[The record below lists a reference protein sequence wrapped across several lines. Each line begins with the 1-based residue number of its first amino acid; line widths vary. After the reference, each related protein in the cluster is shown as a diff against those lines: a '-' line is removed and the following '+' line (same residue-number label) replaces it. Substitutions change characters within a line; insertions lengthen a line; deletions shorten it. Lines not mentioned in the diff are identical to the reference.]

1 MNNDINKKRI
11 FLDMDNVLVDYESAL
26 NAEKIK
32 EQAPKYE
39 SVVNGVRKTNYDD
52 IPDIFSY
59 SKPVKGAVEA
69 LKTLSQKF
77 EVFIVSHASWANPLS
92 WSNKLEWV
100 KKYFDSDNVN
110 GTFYKRLILAQDR
123 DVTAMTDSYLVEGEP
138 YPKDSHKTDGKVIYL
153 NKKNGDFRDWS
164 SVVNH
169 LMQLAV

>member
-1 MNNDINKKRI
+1 MKKKI
-11 FLDMDNVLVDYESAL
+11 VFFDMDNVLVDFESAL
-26 NAEKIK
+26 DAERIK
-32 EQAPKYE
+32 EQVPKYV
-39 SVVNGVRKTNYDD
+39 SVVNGVKKTNYND

-123 DVTAMTDSYLVEGEP
+123 DVTATADSYVVEGEP
-138 YPKDSHKTDGKVIYL
+138 HRNDSHRIGGNVIYL
-153 NKKNGDFRDWS
+153 NKTNGDFRDWP
-164 SVVNH
+164 SVVKH
-169 LMQLAV
+169 LMQQAV

>member
-1 MNNDINKKRI
+1 MKKKI
-11 FLDMDNVLVDYESAL
+11 VFFDMDNVLVDYETAL

-39 SVVNGVRKTNYDD
+39 SVVNGMKKTNYDD
-52 IPDIFSY
+52 IPDIFTY

-123 DVTAMTDSYLVEGEP
+123 DVTTMTDSYVVEGEP
-138 YPKDSHKTDGKVIYL
+138 QCGDSHKIGGNVIYL
-153 NKKNGDFRDWS
+153 NKKNGDFRDLP
-164 SVVNH
+164 SVVKH
-169 LMQLAV
+169 LMQQAV

>member
-1 MNNDINKKRI
+1 MKKKI
-11 FLDMDNVLVDYESAL
+11 VFFDMDNVLVDYESAL

-32 EQAPKYE
+32 EQVPKYE
-39 SVVNGVRKTNYDD
+39 SVVNGVKKTNYDD

-123 DVTAMTDSYLVEGEP
+123 DVTTMTDSYIVEGGEP
-138 YPKDSHKTDGKVIYL
+138 YCNESHKNGSKVIFL

>member
-1 MNNDINKKRI
+1 MKKKI
-11 FLDMDNVLVDYESAL
+11 VFFDMDNVLVDYESAL

-39 SVVNGVRKTNYDD
+39 SVVNGMKKTNYDD
-52 IPDIFSY
+52 IPDIFTY

-123 DVTAMTDSYLVEGEP
+123 DVTTMTDSYVVEGEP
-138 YPKDSHKTDGKVIYL
+138 QCGDSHKIGGNVIYL
-153 NKKNGDFRDWS
+153 NKKKGDFRDLP
-164 SVVNH
+164 SVVKH
-169 LMQLAV
+169 LMQQAV

>member
-1 MNNDINKKRI
+1 MKKKI
-11 FLDMDNVLVDYESAL
+11 VFFDMDNVLVDYESAL

-39 SVVNGVRKTNYDD
+39 SVVNGMKKTNYDD
-52 IPDIFSY
+52 IPDIFTY

-123 DVTAMTDSYLVEGEP
+123 DVTTMTDSYVVEGEP
-138 YPKDSHKTDGKVIYL
+138 QCGDSHKIGGNVIYL
-153 NKKNGDFRDWS
+153 NKKKGDVRDLP
-164 SVVNH
+164 SVVKH
-169 LMQLAV
+169 LMQQAV

>member
-1 MNNDINKKRI
+1 MKKKI
-11 FLDMDNVLVDYESAL
+11 VFFDMDNVLVDYESAL

-32 EQAPKYE
+32 EQIPKYE
-39 SVVNGVRKTNYDD
+39 SVVNGVKKTNYDD

-123 DVTAMTDSYLVEGEP
+123 DVTTMTDSYLVEGEP
-138 YPKDSHKTDGKVIYL
+138 YRNDSHKNGSKVIYL